1 MTARFGDP
9 ALVVPTFHRYTKPS
23 AVRDLRKAY
32 FVLLDAAKA
41 EAAALLAGNASLDER
56 WGMASVVA
64 WLQACIAACDEWLRL
79 VARRGGRGVLVQGAG
94 PSPASAAGASI
105 AHGCA
110 ALSPAIGTRVHK
122 ASGAAEATPENRLFH
137 AQQGKPCQR

>member
-1 MTARFGDP
+1 MRLREIRLLGLHREGPEFAQRLLVDLGGMVDHCVRLRQQMLQERAPLSDRMAIGFIQGDVEQCIKTA
-9 ALVVPTFHRYTKPS
+9 TRY
-23 AVRDLRKAY
+23 L
-32 FVLLDAAKA
+32 AK
-41 EAAALLAGNASLDER
+41 
-56 WGMASVVA
+56 
-64 WLQACIAACDEWLRL
+64 
-79 VARRGGRGVLVQGAG
+79 VARSGGRGVPPLGAG
-94 PSPASAAGASI
+94 PRPASAAGASI